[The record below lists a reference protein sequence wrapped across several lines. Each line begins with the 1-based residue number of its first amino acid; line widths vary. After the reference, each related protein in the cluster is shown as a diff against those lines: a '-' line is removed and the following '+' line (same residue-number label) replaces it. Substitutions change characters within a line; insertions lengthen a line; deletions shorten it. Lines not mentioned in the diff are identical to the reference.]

1 MVLKSCA
8 SLLPMDTL
16 SLFSSGGWWF
26 CDLSGEHTSE
36 DAWVDM
42 PVAAGKPRFLSRD
55 THHIGGAVNGD
66 GDAVSYHLRFH
77 STELPMAALAPSS
90 QLEALCSLRPSV
102 ETRRVASTPL
112 SAVCP
117 GRALVKPSAPTSETV
132 QGSVPTFLSLAF
144 GSQVSSLPI
153 LNLFI

>member
-1 MVLKSCA
+1 
-8 SLLPMDTL
+8 MDTL
-16 SLFSSGGWWF
+16 SLFFSGGWWF

-66 GDAVSYHLRFH
+66 GDAVSYHLGFH

-102 ETRRVASTPL
+102 ETRRVASTPFY
-112 SAVCP
+112 
-117 GRALVKPSAPTSETV
+117 ALHLPSK
-132 QGSVPTFLSLAF
+132 FLSPSCSSGTCAVVLDFYSSSYGTHLPPGFAPRL
-144 GSQVSSLPI
+144 GGDIQVL
-153 LNLFI
+153 LG